1 MSAIPTPKILKTI
14 CQQRSSCFFVQI
26 GALPSPNNL
35 NIDVRA
41 GALYWCPVLPGCS
54 VLTHGGWMAP
64 QQPAVMGA
72 QHSTAPP
79 HHRRAANSKFSVS
92 VRWGTCPG
100 QHQVP
105 TPLHTHGY
113 IQLLMCKEQPLHYI
127 HYLLKHELVKIL
139 LNINVREGVKEVIL

>member
-14 CQQRSSCFFVQI
+14 CQQRSSGFFVQI

-72 QHSTAPP
+72 QHSTA
-79 HHRRAANSKFSVS
+79 HHRTTAPQPTASFQCQSGGGRAQASIRYPHLYILMVTYSINTFSCA
-92 VRWGTCPG
+92 RNNYY
-100 QHQVP
+100 
-105 TPLHTHGY
+105 LY
-113 IQLLMCKEQPLHYI
+113 IVFSSMNETRYF
-127 HYLLKHELVKIL
+127 
-139 LNINVREGVKEVIL
+139 

>member
-1 MSAIPTPKILKTI
+1 MPSCGIASPLKIGCL
-14 CQQRSSCFFVQI
+14 QFLHQRSLKLSVNEDLFGNAFFKK
-26 GALPSPNNL
+26 NDMNM
-35 NIDVRA
+35 NINAHVRT

-79 HHRRAANSKFSVS
+79 HHRATANSKFSVS

-113 IQLLMCKEQPLHYI
+113 IQHSHLLMCKGQPL
-127 HYLLKHELVKIL
+127 LPSQT
-139 LNINVREGVKEVIL
+139 